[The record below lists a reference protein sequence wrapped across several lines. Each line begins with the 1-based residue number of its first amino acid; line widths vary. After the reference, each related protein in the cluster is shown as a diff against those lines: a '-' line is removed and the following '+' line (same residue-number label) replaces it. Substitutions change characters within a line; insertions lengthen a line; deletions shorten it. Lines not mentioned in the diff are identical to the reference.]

1 MGKRHLLREGLLG
14 GASGEDNVSTITILT
29 DTPGTWAGWLRQ
41 PVSGMRQLIRAF
53 DSIGKS
59 RATEPRID
67 GPTTVQVNLLKGFEQ
82 IGQAYFFNPPVG
94 KVTRLVGVLSNPAA
108 LRWAIGAKER
118 GRIRWLIAGPN
129 LVVTP
134 DQQDGILN
142 HPAIDLVV
150 TPSKWVSQC
159 YAAIA
164 PGLSDKLVEWSAGV
178 DENYWCPRSDQSAS
192 QKLDFLIFA
201 KLRSP
206 SNEYMINEIGSELAN
221 RGFSFSQL
229 RYGTFQH
236 GEYRSLLRASKALL
250 YVTESESQGLALFEA
265 WACDVPTLVW
275 DRKYWEWHGHRFEAS
290 SAPYL
295 SAQCGLSF
303 NDLSAFPEKLESFVA
318 TLPTFRPREYIR
330 SSFTQAQAAH
340 SYSQLLV
347 LDEKTSWK

>member
-1 MGKRHLLREGLLG
+1 
-14 GASGEDNVSTITILT
+14 
-29 DTPGTWAGWLRQ
+29 
-41 PVSGMRQLIRAF
+41 MRQIIRAS
-53 DSIGKS
+53 DLIGKS
-59 RATEPRID
+59 RAIEPRID
-67 GPTTVQVNLLKGFEQ
+67 GPTTVRVNLLKGLEK
-82 IGQAYFFNPPVG
+82 IGQPYFFNPPVG

-134 DQQDGILN
+134 DEHAGILN

-178 DENYWCPRSDQSAS
+178 DENYWCPSSDQSAS
-192 QKLDFLIFA
+192 KKLDFLIFA
-201 KLRSP
+201 KLQSP
-206 SNEYMINEIGSELAN
+206 SSEYMIHEIGSELAN

-229 RYGTFQH
+229 RYGTFQQ
-236 GEYRSLLRASKALL
+236 GEYRSLLRASRALL
-250 YVTESESQGLALFEA
+250 YLSESESQGLALFEA

-275 DRKYWEWHGHRFEAS
+275 DRKYWDWHGYRCEAS

-303 NDLSAFPEKLESFVA
+303 HDLSAFFEKLDSFVV
-318 TLPTFRPREYIR
+318 TLPTFRPRDYIR
-330 SSFTQAQAAH
+330 SRFTQAQAAY
-340 SYSQLLV
+340 SYSQLLI
-347 LDEKTSWK
+347 LDGKTS